1 MVYFKHAE
9 LADSYHV
16 SLKTVHNWIDAVK
29 HGKIDLR
36 LHQENGKTYIANTP
50 DNTAV
55 LKTLANKGKKYRNT
69 LHHKTITPKPSFYE
83 LFSRRQILD
92 IIYNLNIHREIPYQ
106 YSYFD
111 GGATYWDNWVH
122 RLADENSPSTFN
134 ATVKLLDSNKDRI
147 DFLLQGHAKV
157 NVIDIGVGNAMPVRE
172 FLAHLVERGIL
183 HRYIAIDISPEM
195 LHIAESNIKEW
206 FGDKVK
212 FEGHIRDVSYERF
225 DDLLVDDML
234 SADSEEIANVVM
246 LLGATPVNLRS
257 PADMLRTIYGSMGQ
271 EDILIHTLKP
281 DTDASRSYFDFS
293 VKAGE
298 NDRASSH
305 NMVVDLLNIDDSM
318 CSVEMG
324 YNEQKRM
331 RYIRAKLKT
340 AITIDFIFD
349 KGSRS
354 VQLEKG
360 DTILLWRAWHFTPL
374 EIISDFEDVGFT
386 LLHSSLTQ
394 DRQYLMT
401 ISGVDMRVEK

>member
-1 MVYFKHAE
+1 MVYFKHSE
-9 LADSYHV
+9 LAESYHV

-29 HGKIDLR
+29 HGKVDLR

-50 DNTAV
+50 DNSAV

-69 LHHKTITPKPSFYE
+69 LHHKTITPKPVFYE

-111 GGATYWDNWVH
+111 GGATYWDNWVQ
-122 RLADENSPSTFN
+122 RLADENAPSTYN
-134 ATVKLLDSNKDRI
+134 ATVKLLDNNKDRI

-157 NVIDIGVGNAMPVRE
+157 NIIDIGAGNAMPVKE

-195 LHIAESNIKEW
+195 LHIAESNIKKW

-212 FEGHIRDVSYERF
+212 FEGHVRDVSYERF

-234 SADSEEIANVVM
+234 SADSEEVVNVVM

-257 PADMLRTIYGSMGQ
+257 PADMLRAIYGSIGQ

-298 NDRASSH
+298 NDLASSH

-318 CSVEMG
+318 CDVEMG
-324 YNEQKRM
+324 YNKQKRM
-331 RYIRAKLKT
+331 RYIRAKLKA
-340 AITIDFIFD
+340 AITIDFVFD

-374 EIISDFEDVGFT
+374 EIISNFEDIGFT

-401 ISGVDMRVEK
+401 ISGVDVRAEN